1 MRNSIILVQRNF
13 LELFLWKFFYY
24 FFCSV
29 FSGTSVFWI
38 IELVLSYNYINI
50 FPVCPVIILKS
61 VSSNTL
67 IFHIFYHIQTHN
79 TLSIH
84 TLSASVCVILKSSFY
99 LLNTAYRIL
108 LLFQD
113 FAMFPFLFDDITG
126 MIWSL
131 LYPPLLVYSF
141 PFHFFV
147 LVYCLLFLNCL
158 LTTIS
163 RE

>member
-1 MRNSIILVQRNF
+1 MRNSIILVLRNF

-99 LLNTAYRIL
+99 LLNTAYGIL

-113 FAMFPFLFDDITG
+113 FAMFPFLFDDITVSFTHHCLF
-126 MIWSL
+126 IHFLFISL
-131 LYPPLLVYSF
+131 F
-141 PFHFFV
+141 WCI
-147 LVYCLLFLNCL
+147 VYCS
-158 LTTIS
+158 LTVFS
-163 RE
+163 QL